1 MLTPEQRYSI
11 VVMSPDP
18 RPAIIQQDNP
28 RARVIYRNWTES
40 AVTVRAM
47 FSRLG
52 IRPATSEGPRMKR
65 WFGEW

>member
-1 MLTPEQRYSI
+1 MLTPDQRYSI
-11 VVMSPDP
+11 VATAPDP
-18 RPAIIQQDNP
+18 GNSYMPQTSPGARIIQ
-28 RARVIYRNWTES
+28 RSWSESGVI
-40 AVTVRAM
+40 VRAM